1 MDRAT
6 YLIALGSN
14 RRHLRFGGPAAVLRA
29 AVTAMADEGLK
40 IVRVSRLYA
49 TPALGP
55 AGRDFVNG
63 AALVE
68 CGMRPP
74 ELLGLLKRL
83 EHAFG
88 RRAARRWGPRVLDLD
103 VILWSEG
110 AWPSR
115 LRWRAARHLA
125 IPHRAMATR
134 NFVLKPARDIAPSWR
149 NPINGRSVR
158 QLAARL
164 QSRH

>member
-1 MDRAT
+1 MARTT

-14 RRHLRFGGPAAVLRA
+14 RRHVRYGAPAAVLRA

-40 IVRVSRLYA
+40 ILRVSRFYG

-63 AALVE
+63 AALVK
-68 CGMRPP
+68 CGLQPP
-74 ELLGLLKRL
+74 ELLKLLKRL
-83 EHAFG
+83 ERAFG
-88 RRAARRWGPRVLDLD
+88 RRPARRWGPRVLDLD
-103 VILWSEG
+103 VILWSKG
-110 AWPSR
+110 AWPGR

-125 IPHRAMATR
+125 IPHRAMAAR
-134 NFVLKPARDIAPSWR
+134 AFVLKPARDVAPRWR
-149 NPINGRSVR
+149 NPIDGRSVR